1 MYELFD
7 PTKAILILA
16 VSVAVCILLFLAFRA
31 IVLWYYK
38 IDTRVNNQKAMIH
51 LLTEILK
58 ATHEKQKVH

>member
-1 MYELFD
+1 MTELFD

-16 VSVAVCILLFLAFRA
+16 VIVVGCILLFLAFRA
-31 IVLWYYK
+31 IILWYYK

-58 ATHEKQKVH
+58 ATHENKKVY

>member
-16 VSVAVCILLFLAFRA
+16 VTVTVCILLFLAFRA

-58 ATHEKQKVH
+58 ATHENKKVY